1 MTTQTTWGHVTS
13 ETVKRA
19 LCIDFEG
26 QKDKPPVLLGCATR
40 TGRASS
46 PPAWQYITD
55 PTFEP
60 LARVGEMELLTL
72 SAAVERILHR
82 AEKKDRQ
89 IIAWS
94 EHELNVVKAYCP
106 EHLERFE
113 SRYVN
118 ARTYA
123 VYWRN
128 KCHGTDKPE
137 TATLANYLALIGH
150 AVPIGAGPGDVGETI
165 GLARKSL
172 EKGFGVNGLT
182 DNQRRRWEL
191 LREHNRHDCVG
202 MRKVCT
208 VAAAEIAAHQ

>member
-1 MTTQTTWGHVTS
+1 MTRPPWGHVTP
-13 ETVKRA
+13 ETIKRA

-40 TGRASS
+40 TGKSAS

-60 LARVGEMELLTL
+60 LARAGDMELLTL
-72 SAAVERILHR
+72 SAAVERILQR
-82 AEKKDRQ
+82 AEKKGRQ

-94 EHELNVVKAYCP
+94 EHELDVVKAYCP

-128 KCHGTDKPE
+128 KCHGSHKPE
-137 TATLANYLALIGH
+137 TATLASYLALIGH
-150 AVPIGAGPGDVGETI
+150 VVPIDAGPGNVGMTI
-165 GLARKSL
+165 SLVRKSL
-172 EKGFGVNGLT
+172 EKGLGLDGLT
-182 DNQRRRWEL
+182 DNQLRRWEF

-208 VAAAEIAAHQ
+208 AAAAEIAVH